1 MSVMN
6 GSYQNPHWTE
16 KVAALI
22 EKVWSP
28 QRLQE
33 AAA

>member
-1 MSVMN
+1 MT
-6 GSYQNPHWTE
+6 GSHQDPPWTE
-16 KVAALI
+16 KVAGLI
-22 EKVWSP
+22 EQVRSP